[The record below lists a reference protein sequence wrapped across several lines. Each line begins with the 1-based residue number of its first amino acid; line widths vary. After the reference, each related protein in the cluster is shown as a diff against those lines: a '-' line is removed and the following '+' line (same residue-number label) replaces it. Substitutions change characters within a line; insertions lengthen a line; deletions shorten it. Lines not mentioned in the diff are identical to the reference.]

1 MKEVGIVF
9 LYVVGLAL
17 VIAEMFMPGAIL
29 GLIGLGCA
37 VASIVLAFKHD
48 AAMLG
53 WIMVVT
59 TILSIPVLI
68 VLWVKVLNRVF
79 AIKTTQKGYSSAM
92 MELKD
97 MVGQEGVALTQL
109 RPSGMARFGDKKVDV
124 VADGEVIEKHTRV
137 KIVEV
142 ESNRVLV
149 RAVQQ

>member
-9 LYVVGLAL
+9 LYVVGIAL
-17 VIAEMFMPGAIL
+17 VIAEMFMPGAIM

-37 VASIVLAFKHD
+37 VASIYLAFE
-48 AAMLG
+48 AGATTLG
-53 WIMVVT
+53 WIMVAT
-59 TILSIPVLI
+59 TILSIPVLV

-79 AIKTTQKGYSSAM
+79 AIKSTQKGYSSAM
-92 MELKD
+92 LELKN

-109 RPSGMARFGDKKVDV
+109 RPSGMARFGKKKVDV

-137 KIVEV
+137 KIIEV

-149 RAVQQ
+149 RSVQR